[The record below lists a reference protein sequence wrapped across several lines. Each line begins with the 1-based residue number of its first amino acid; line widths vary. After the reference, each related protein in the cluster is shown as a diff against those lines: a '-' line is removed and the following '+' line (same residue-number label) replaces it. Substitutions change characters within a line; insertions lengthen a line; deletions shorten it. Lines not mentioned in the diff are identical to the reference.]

1 MQINFTINDY
11 KQISHWWLGL
21 GNHSNK
27 SSICFTLKT
36 VVVDMVKQEKPVL
49 DRQFLNMDIKIIII
63 VIKLNKNKRRRRKIA
78 CGEDYLDES
87 TSIKAY

>member
-1 MQINFTINDY
+1 
-11 KQISHWWLGL
+11 
-21 GNHSNK
+21 
-27 SSICFTLKT
+27 
-36 VVVDMVKQEKPVL
+36 MVKQEKPVL
-49 DRQFLNMDIKIIII
+49 DRQVLNMDIKIIIMI